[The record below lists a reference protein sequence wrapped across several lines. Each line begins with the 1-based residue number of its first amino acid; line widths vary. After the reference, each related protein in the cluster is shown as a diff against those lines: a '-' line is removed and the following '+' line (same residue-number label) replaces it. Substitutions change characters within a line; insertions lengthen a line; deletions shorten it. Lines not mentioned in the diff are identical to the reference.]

1 MAEARNARTSSRQP
15 TGDVTV
21 VMALFNGGNLVRETL
36 ESIVTQSI
44 PPQKIIVVDDGSKDA
59 SPALVARFAK
69 AHRGPSQ
76 VTVIRKENGGQGS
89 ARNAGAAKTTTEFV
103 AFIDQDDTWSRDHL
117 EVLLEGFADKPER
130 GWIYSDFRHINAE
143 GKTVFRHYLKQTHY
157 RVPEQS
163 FTGLLRQDLMMLPS
177 ASLIRTRAFRDSGGF
192 DTQFRGY
199 EDDDL
204 FLRIFQAGWNFAFE
218 PRDVTNYRIHDEN
231 SSRQSTFIRSRERFY
246 LKYRDA
252 FEAQGPEAGAAYRE
266 LIAERMTR
274 SFINDA
280 VALNRDSIPGDFR
293 SELRRVASF
302 ILGDI
307 GWSLKR
313 RVVMLIVRHT
323 WLVPF
328 LLRMNSLF
336 TRGGGPRPDIETTEA
351 S

>member
-1 MAEARNARTSSRQP
+1 MAEARSARTSLRQS
-15 TGDVTV
+15 TCDVTA
-21 VMALFNGGNLVRETL
+21 VMALYNGGDLVRDSL
-36 ESIVTQSI
+36 ESIVTQTL
-44 PPQKIIVVDDGSKDA
+44 PPRQIIVVDDGSTDE
-59 SPALVARFAK
+59 SPGLVARFAQT
-69 AHRGPSQ
+69 HRGPST

-89 ARNAGAAKTTTEFV
+89 ARNTGAAQTTTEFL

-117 EVLLEGFADKPER
+117 EVLLEGFADQPQR

-143 GKTVFRHYLKQTHY
+143 GQTFRRHYLQQTHY

-163 FTGLLRQDLMMLPS
+163 FTGMLSRDLMMLPS
-177 ASLIRTRAFRDSGGF
+177 ATLLRTRAFREAGGF

-204 FLRIFQAGWNFAFE
+204 FLRIFQAGWGFAFE

-231 SSRQSTFIRSRERFY
+231 SSRQSTFLRSRERFY
-246 LKYRDA
+246 LKYRA
-252 FEAQGPEAGAAYRE
+252 VFEAQGSDDLATYRE

-293 SELRRVASF
+293 SELRRVAFF

-313 RVVMLIVRHT
+313 RVVMMIVRHT
-323 WLVPF
+323 WLVSF
-328 LLRMNSLF
+328 LLRANALF
-336 TRGGGPRPDIETTEA
+336 RRRGGSRRSIETMEA

>member
-15 TGDVTV
+15 TCDVSV
-21 VMALFNGGNLVRETL
+21 VMALFNGGDLVGESL
-36 ESIVTQSI
+36 ESIVTQSV
-44 PPQKIIVVDDGSKDA
+44 PPRQIIVVDDGSHDA
-59 SPALVARFAK
+59 SPELVAGFAK

-76 VTVIRKENGGQGS
+76 VTLIRKENGGQGS
-89 ARNAGAAKTTTEFV
+89 ARNVGVAEATTDFV
-103 AFIDQDDTWSRDHL
+103 AFIDQDDTWPHNHL
-117 EVLLEGFADKPER
+117 EVLLEGLVDEPER
-130 GWIYSDFRHINAE
+130 GWIYSDFRNINAA
-143 GKTVFRHYLKQTHY
+143 GKTVRRNFLKQTHY
-157 RVPEQS
+157 SVPEQS
-163 FTGLLRQDLMMLPS
+163 FTAMLRQDLMMLPS
-177 ASLIRTRAFRDSGGF
+177 ASLIRTRAFREGGGF

-204 FLRIFQAGWNFAFE
+204 FLRIFQSGWGFAFE

-231 SSRQSTFIRSRERFY
+231 SSRQSSFLRSRERFY
-246 LKYRDA
+246 LKYRA
-252 FEAQGPEAGAAYRE
+252 VFEAQGPHDVARYRG

-280 VALNRDSIPGDFR
+280 VALNRDRIPGDFR

-307 GWSLKR
+307 GWSPKR
-313 RVVMLIVRHT
+313 RVVMLLVRHT

-328 LLRMNSLF
+328 LLRMNAMLKLSGRSRRDVE
-336 TRGGGPRPDIETTEA
+336 TREA

>member
-1 MAEARNARTSSRQP
+1 
-15 TGDVTV
+15 
-21 VMALFNGGNLVRETL
+21 
-36 ESIVTQSI
+36 
-44 PPQKIIVVDDGSKDA
+44 
-59 SPALVARFAK
+59 
-69 AHRGPSQ
+69 
-76 VTVIRKENGGQGS
+76 VIRKENGGQGS
-89 ARNAGAAKTTTEFV
+89 ARNAGVAKTTTEFV
-103 AFIDQDDTWSRDHL
+103 AFIDQDDTWSLDHL
-117 EVLLEGFADKPER
+117 EVLLEGFADKPEW
-130 GWIYSDFRHINAE
+130 GWIYSDFRHIDAE
-143 GKTVFRHYLKQTHY
+143 GQTVYRHYLKQTLY

-163 FTGLLRQDLMMLPS
+163 FTGMLSQDLMMLPS

-204 FLRIFQAGWNFAFE
+204 FLRIFQAGWSFAFE
-218 PRDVTNYRIHDEN
+218 PRDVTNYRIHEEN

-246 LKYRDA
+246 LKYRDV
-252 FEAQGPEAGAAYRE
+252 FEAQGPDAGAVYRE

-280 VALNRDSIPGDFR
+280 VALNRDSIPGDFQ

-323 WLVPF
+323 WLVPV

-336 TRGGGPRPDIETTEA
+336 TRSGGSRRDIQTTEA

>member
-1 MAEARNARTSSRQP
+1 MAEARSAHTLLRQP
-15 TGDVTV
+15 TCDVTV
-21 VMALFNGGNLVRETL
+21 VMALYNGGDLVSESL
-36 ESIVTQSI
+36 ESIVTQTL
-44 PPQKIIVVDDGSKDA
+44 PPRQVIVVDDGSQDA
-59 SPALVARFAK
+59 SPALVARFAQT
-69 AHRGPSQ
+69 HRGPSK
-76 VTVIRKENGGQGS
+76 VTLIRKENGGQGS
-89 ARNAGAAKTTTEFV
+89 ARNAGAAQTTTEFI

-117 EVLLEGFADKPER
+117 AVLLEGFAEEPRR
-130 GWIYSDFRHINAE
+130 GWVYSDFRQINAE
-143 GKTVFRHYLKQTHY
+143 GETVRRHYLTQTNY

-163 FTGLLRQDLMMLPS
+163 FTGMLSRDLMMLPS
-177 ASLIRTRAFRDSGGF
+177 ASLIRTQAFREGGGF

-204 FLRIFQAGWNFAFE
+204 FLRIFQEGWGFAFE
-218 PRDVTNYRIHDEN
+218 PRDVTNYRIHSEN
-231 SSRQSTFIRSRERFY
+231 SSRQSTFLRSRERFY
-246 LKYRDA
+246 LKYRA
-252 FEAQGPEAGAAYRE
+252 VFESQGSDDVALFRR

-280 VALNRDSIPGDFR
+280 VALNRDSLPGDFR
-293 SELRRVASF
+293 TELRRVASF

-328 LLRMNSLF
+328 LLRANALF
-336 TRGGGPRPDIETTEA
+336 RRRGGSQRSIETMEA

>member
-1 MAEARNARTSSRQP
+1 MTEARNARTSSRLP
-15 TGDVTV
+15 TCDVTV
-21 VMALFNGGNLVRETL
+21 VMALYNGGDLVGESL

-44 PPQKIIVVDDGSKDA
+44 PPRQIIVVDDGSKDA
-59 SPALVARFAK
+59 SPGLVARFAQT
-69 AHRGPSQ
+69 HLGPSK
-76 VTVIRKENGGQGS
+76 VSVIRKENGGQGS
-89 ARNAGAAKTTTEFV
+89 ARNAGASKTTTEFL

-117 EVLLEGFADKPER
+117 EVLLEGFDGEPER
-130 GWIYSDFRHINAE
+130 GWIFSDFRHINAE
-143 GKTVFRHYLKQTHY
+143 GKTFRRHYLKQTHY

-177 ASLIRTRAFRDSGGF
+177 ASLIRTRAFREGGGF

-204 FLRIFQAGWNFAFE
+204 FLRIFQAGWSFAFE
-218 PRDVTNYRIHDEN
+218 PRDVTSYRIHAEN
-231 SSRQSTFIRSRERFY
+231 SSRQSSFIRSRERFY
-246 LKYRDA
+246 LKYRA
-252 FEAQGPEAGAAYRE
+252 VFEAQGPEAVATFHA

-280 VALNRDSIPGDFR
+280 VALNRDNIPGDFR

-302 ILGDI
+302 IMGDI

-328 LLRMNSLF
+328 LLRMNAMF
-336 TRGGGPRPDIETTEA
+336 TRSGRSRRDIGITEA

>member
-1 MAEARNARTSSRQP
+1 MAEARNARTSSRQS
-15 TGDVTV
+15 TCDVTV
-21 VMALFNGGNLVRETL
+21 VMALFNGGDLVRESL
-36 ESIVTQSI
+36 ESVVTQSV
-44 PPQKIIVVDDGSKDA
+44 PPRKIIVVDDGSTDA
-59 SPALVARFAK
+59 SPALVESFAK
-69 AHRGPSQ
+69 THNGPSQ

-89 ARNAGAAKTTTEFV
+89 ARNAGAAESTTEFV
-103 AFIDQDDTWSRDHL
+103 AFIDQDDTWAHDHL
-117 EVLLEGFADKPER
+117 EVLLTGFAKKPER

-143 GKTVFRHYLKQTHY
+143 GKTVHRQFLKQTHY

-163 FTGLLRQDLMMLPS
+163 FTGMLRQDLMMLPS
-177 ASLIRTRAFRDSGGF
+177 ASLIRTRAFRESGGF

-204 FLRIFQAGWNFAFE
+204 FLRIFQAGWGFAFE
-218 PRDVTNYRIHDEN
+218 PRDVTNYRIHAEN

-246 LKYRDA
+246 LKYRA
-252 FEAQGPEAGAAYRE
+252 VFEAQGPDDVAAYRQ

-323 WLVPF
+323 WLVPY
-328 LLRMNSLF
+328 LLRINAAF
-336 TRGGGPRPDIETTEA
+336 TRRRGSRRAIETAEA

>member
-1 MAEARNARTSSRQP
+1 MAEARTARTSSRQS
-15 TGDVTV
+15 TCDVTV
-21 VMALFNGGNLVRETL
+21 VMALYNGGTLVTESL
-36 ESIVTQSI
+36 ASIVTQTV
-44 PPQKIIVVDDGSKDA
+44 PPRQIIVVDDGSTDA
-59 SPALVARFAK
+59 SPTLVADFAQ
-69 AHRGPSQ
+69 AHRGPSKI
-76 VTVIRKENGGQGS
+76 TIIRKENGGQGS
-89 ARNAGAAKTTTEFV
+89 ARNAGAEKAVTEFL
-103 AFIDQDDTWSRDHL
+103 AFIDQDDTWSPDHL
-117 EVLLEGFADKPER
+117 EVLLDRCDNHPEL
-130 GWIYSDFRHINAE
+130 GWIYSDFRQIDAT
-143 GKTVFRHYLKQTHY
+143 GKTVRRHFLKETRY

-163 FTGLLRQDLMMLPS
+163 FTDMLSRDLMMLPS
-177 ASLIRTRAFRDSGGF
+177 ASIIRTRAFHEGGGF

-246 LKYRDA
+246 LKYRDL
-252 FEAQGPEAGAAYRE
+252 FESQGLAEVAAYRG

-280 VALNRDSIPGDFR
+280 VALNRDNIPGDFR
-293 SELRRVASF
+293 SELRRVAHL

-313 RVVMLIVRHT
+313 RVVMILVRNT

-328 LLRMNSLF
+328 LLRANALLKTS
-336 TRGGGPRPDIETTEA
+336 TGSKRHAAATEA
-351 S
+351 L